1 MLGSWKWSAQTEAR
15 VRKKQEV
22 DENAHQTSED
32 CSRAQDNLQKVERE
46 TAKVTWL
53 KKKRASRVARL

>member
-1 MLGSWKWSAQTEAR
+1 M
-15 VRKKQEV
+15 RKKQEV